1 MGGTTEIIK
10 SNDYG
15 LICDSNVESIK
26 EKLQILLKNKKLRKS
41 MSKNIQ
47 ELIINQFSWE
57 STAKKVLNDINFKER
72 S

>member
-1 MGGTTEIIK
+1 
-10 SNDYG
+10 
-15 LICDSNVESIK
+15 
-26 EKLQILLKNKKLRKS
+26 